1 MKTNQYCNLGGSVLT
16 LRNSDGG
23 TSCCGETS
31 KMAGNTKAKR
41 SIKTKTAASTVER
54 LEYVADLLM
63 ELQGIATEAG
73 CETLAGLISLSHAEA
88 LRRVQNPRH

>member
-1 MKTNQYCNLGGSVLT
+1 
-16 LRNSDGG
+16 
-23 TSCCGETS
+23 
-31 KMAGNTKAKR
+31 MAGNIKGKR
-41 SIKTKTAASTVER
+41 SVPAPSAASKAER

-88 LRRVQNPRH
+88 LRRAQNPDR

>member
-1 MKTNQYCNLGGSVLT
+1 MA
-16 LRNSDGG
+16 G
-23 TSCCGETS
+23 TSRGKNAVQAQS
-31 KMAGNTKAKR
+31 
-41 SIKTKTAASTVER
+41 AASKAER

-88 LRRVQNPRH
+88 VRRAQKPSQ